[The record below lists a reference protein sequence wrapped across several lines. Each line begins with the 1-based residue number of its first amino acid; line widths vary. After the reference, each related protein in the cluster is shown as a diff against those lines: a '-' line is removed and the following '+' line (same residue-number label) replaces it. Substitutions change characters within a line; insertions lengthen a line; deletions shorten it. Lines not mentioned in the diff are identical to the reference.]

1 MKTNKHISKKEFKGL
16 LILGLLASVF
26 AFSSLA
32 FTSINA
38 FNESVAEE
46 QMRLGL
52 EANGYSVF
60 EFYSFVRGSFFP
72 LFCILS
78 LFIFVALLKTKIF
91 AVSSLL
97 TLLNFSMFIYEIYLR
112 RGIFFDES
120 FANFGFIEK
129 LFIIGNIF
137 DYLTFLIVSI
147 LLFWQISILLRMLI
161 KTSQRK
167 NVLP

>member
-1 MKTNKHISKKEFKGL
+1 MKTNRHISKKEFKGL
-16 LILGLLASVF
+16 LILALLASVF

-32 FTSINA
+32 LTSINA
-38 FNESVAEE
+38 YNESVADE
-46 QMRLGL
+46 QMKL
-52 EANGYSVF
+52 ELKANGHPTF
-60 EFYSFVRGSFFP
+60 EFYSFERGSFFP

-91 AVSSLL
+91 VIPFLL
-97 TLLNFSMFIYEIYLR
+97 TLSNFCMFIYEVFLR
-112 RGIFFDES
+112 KWIFFDEYFSNFS
-120 FANFGFIEK
+120 FTEK

-137 DYLTFLIVSI
+137 DYLTFTLVSV
-147 LLFWQISILLRMLI
+147 LLFWQISILLRILI